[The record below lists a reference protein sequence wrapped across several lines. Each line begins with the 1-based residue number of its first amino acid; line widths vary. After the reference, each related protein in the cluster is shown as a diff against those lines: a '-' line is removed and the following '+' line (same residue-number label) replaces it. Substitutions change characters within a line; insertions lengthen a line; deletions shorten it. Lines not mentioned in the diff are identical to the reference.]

1 MALSFP
7 PNPQPG
13 DTYVAPNGFTYT
25 WDGTKWF
32 VSSSG
37 QGSGGGGTGPFVVK
51 DEGNIINTQTT
62 MLNFV
67 GSAITATSTGNQVDI
82 VISAQELTTA
92 TTATL
97 GGVKIGT
104 GISITADGV
113 ISVREGL
120 QYWTESQTVIDSSQT
135 AVVSLLVAGTQTNID
150 AVLKAKGDGATA
162 NDNTGNERGA
172 YAVDWQRIRGNANQV
187 ASGDYAVI
195 SGGSFNRASGLH
207 SVVIGGNNNSNSSN
221 YSVILGGVNGNTRGI
236 DGAVI
241 VPHYATGGQS
251 NSSGKIQTGYYLLS
265 ADTIQSTSPV
275 DMTTDGSGNIAA
287 NNQITLVDNS
297 VIHFEGTVV
306 AKEINTPNEPEIAV
320 WSFKGTAYRRL
331 GNTTTNLVSVVNPT
345 LIDSTTS
352 TSWQFA
358 VTTENNLGC
367 ILFQVQGTA
376 EQQVRWVA
384 KIETVEVADLGM

>member
-13 DTYVAPNGFTYT
+13 DTYVAPNGYTYT

-37 QGSGGGGTGPFVVK
+37 QTVGGTSPITIK
-51 DEGNIINTQTT
+51 DEGVAVNTQTT
-62 MLNFV
+62 TINFI
-67 GSAITATSTGNQVDI
+67 GAAITATTTGSQVNI
-82 VISAQELTTA
+82 TVNAEPLTTA

-104 GISITADGV
+104 GITITDGV

-120 QYWTESQTVIDSSQT
+120 QYWTESLTVVDSSQT
-135 AVVSLLVAGTQTNID
+135 SIVSLLVQGTQTNID
-150 AVLKAKGDGATA
+150 AVIKAKGDGATT
-162 NDNTGNERGA
+162 NDNGGNARGA
-172 YAVDWQRIRGNANQV
+172 HAVDWQKIRGTAAQV

-207 SVVIGGNNNSNSSN
+207 SVVVGGNNNVNDSE

-241 VPHYATGGQS
+241 MPHYATGGAS

-265 ADTIQSTSPV
+265 GDTLQSTSPV
-275 DMTTDGSGNIAA
+275 DLTTDGSGNIAA
-287 NNQITLVDNS
+287 NNQITLVDES
-297 VIHFEGTVV
+297 AVHFKGTIV
-306 AKEINTPNEPEIAV
+306 AKEINTDDTPEIAV
-320 WSFKGTAYRRL
+320 WEIKGTAFRGV
-331 GNTTTNLVSVVNPT
+331 GNTTTSLVSIVNPA
-345 LIDSTTS
+345 LINSTTA
-352 TSWQFA
+352 TTWQ
-358 VTTENNLGC
+358 VSVSTENNIGC
-367 ILFQVQGTA
+367 ILLQVQGTA
-376 EQQVRWVA
+376 EQQIRWVA
-384 KIETVEVADLGM
+384 RIETIEVADAGM